1 MRIGLISDTH
11 GQLRPAVFDRF
22 QDVDHILHA
31 GDIGTPDILVELE
44 VLAPVT
50 AVWGNTDGFA
60 VRARVPETAEVVLA
74 GRRIVVVHGHQFGS
88 PTPAELR
95 AAHPNADVV
104 VYGHTHRPL
113 LDRNGSPLV
122 VNPGAAGPARFNLRP
137 SVAILTLSDTGTD
150 AEFFRL
156 TDCPARC
163 GAGATGNR
171 RSADHGS
178 DRTVPLDSRG
188 APGAIG
194 HNARRV
200 EARYHWVARGRWHSA
215 FTGLARCFD
224 ESRRRTTARSPD
236 PAPGEWV
243 VA

>member
-150 AEFFRL
+150 VEFFDL
-156 TDCPARC
+156 TD
-163 GAGATGNR
+163 
-171 RSADHGS
+171 
-178 DRTVPLDSRG
+178 
-188 APGAIG
+188 
-194 HNARRV
+194 
-200 EARYHWVARGRWHSA
+200 
-215 FTGLARCFD
+215 
-224 ESRRRTTARSPD
+224 
-236 PAPGEWV
+236 
-243 VA
+243 

>member
-88 PTPAELR
+88 LTPAELR

-150 AEFFRL
+150 VEFFDL
-156 TDCPARC
+156 TD
-163 GAGATGNR
+163 
-171 RSADHGS
+171 
-178 DRTVPLDSRG
+178 
-188 APGAIG
+188 
-194 HNARRV
+194 
-200 EARYHWVARGRWHSA
+200 
-215 FTGLARCFD
+215 
-224 ESRRRTTARSPD
+224 
-236 PAPGEWV
+236 
-243 VA
+243 